1 MKRTEW
7 NEELMARR
15 EAVGERNGEAKWT
28 TARKT
33 GGGRKVHKR
42 QANFNVE
49 LLHDAVWEGY

>member
-7 NEELMARR
+7 NEEFLAHK
-15 EAVGERNGEAKWT
+15 EAVGKRNGEAECT
-28 TARKT
+28 TARNT
-33 GGGRKVHKR
+33 GGGRTVHKR